1 MYISAFLTPRKSS
14 NKNRLAGFLTYLV
27 ENDLPVFYRQ
37 WYEKCFLLYKSLQ

>member
-1 MYISAFLTPRKSS
+1 MYISAFLTPRKTAI
-14 NKNRLAGFLTYLV
+14 KTLGRFLTYLV